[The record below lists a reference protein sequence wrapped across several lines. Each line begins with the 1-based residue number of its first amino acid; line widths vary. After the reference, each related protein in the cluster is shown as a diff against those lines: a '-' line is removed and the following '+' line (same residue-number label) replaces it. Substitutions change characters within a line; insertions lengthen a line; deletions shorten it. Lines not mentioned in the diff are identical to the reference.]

1 MDSAKLLI
9 SCVGENDELF
19 TSEVLL
25 LFKTI
30 KKFGGNLAANAIL
43 VANFVKSIDPTV
55 KQNLEHMGVKVRIV
69 EPAEHARETT
79 SNKIRMLEMD
89 DDYDYDVLIALDCDT
104 AIVRDF
110 SSEINPQ
117 FFQAVPSDFWVPQW
131 QKLFSY
137 FNLELTPERFN
148 TTKRNIIPYFSAGVL
163 SIPKQYVKRL
173 RKSWGEHILR
183 LFEYCHSYWLDELT
197 NQTYFFEELALSL
210 AIEKEKIPL
219 KLLTLEM
226 NFSVLGMDPYFR
238 ATRPPGPVHILD
250 LQPDNMSPF
259 IIHYHHL
266 YNIDGSLIKT
276 GYKIPDLAIESINEL
291 LLDSEANNHIIT
303 KKYSES
309 KQQIH
314 IAKDVKVLQK
324 VSLAKQKLIEQRERW
339 LKLRDYW
346 LKRALKDVDVL
357 QNINLGHQKTIE
369 ERDAQLKRAIK
380 DVEILQN
387 INLGHQ
393 KTIGVPKKN
402 QKEIEEKDPNLNQF
416 QQLIAQNKQL
426 DIEIGRLL
434 RDIDAIHH
442 SISWRMV
449 TPIKKHYDRIFRKV
463 KKKNQY

>member
-1 MDSAKLLI
+1 MESDNDDTKLLI
-9 SCVGENDELF
+9 SCVGENDELY
-19 TSEVLL
+19 TAEVLL

-30 KKFGGNLAANAIL
+30 KKFGGNVAANAIL
-43 VANFVKSIDPTV
+43 VANFVKSIDPTIR
-55 KQNLEHMGVKVRIV
+55 QNLEDLGVKVRIV

-89 DDYDYDVLIALDCDT
+89 DDDYDYDVLIALDCDT
-104 AIVRDF
+104 AVVRDF

-117 FFQAVPSDFWVPQW
+117 FFQAMPADMDLLTVPQW

-137 FNLELTPERFN
+137 FDLQIPPERFN
-148 TTKRNIIPYFSAGVL
+148 TTKKTIITYFSSAVM
-163 SIPKQYVKRL
+163 SIPKQYIKRL
-173 RKSWGEHILR
+173 RNRWDEYFFG
-183 LFEYCHSYWLDELT
+183 LFEYCKNLEDLAIHR
-197 NQTYFFEELALSL
+197 YFFEELALSL
-210 AIEKEKIPL
+210 AIEKEKIPY
-219 KLLTLEM
+219 KDFPVEM
-226 NFSVLGMDPYFR
+226 NFPTNYLVKPSL
-238 ATRPPGPVHILD
+238 L
-250 LQPDNMSPF
+250 PDIMSPF

-266 YNIDGSLIKT
+266 YNLDGSLIKT

-357 QNINLGHQKTIE
+357 QNINLGHQKIIE
-369 ERDAQLKRAIK
+369 EKDTELKRAVK
-380 DVEILQN
+380 EVEILQN

-393 KTIGVPKKN
+393 KI
-402 QKEIEEKDPNLNQF
+402 IEEKDNQIMQLN
-416 QQLIAQNKQL
+416 
-426 DIEIGRLL
+426 E
-434 RDIDAIHH
+434 
-442 SISWRMV
+442 S
-449 TPIKKHYDRIFRKV
+449 
-463 KKKNQY
+463 